1 LNDEPNRAPQVETC
15 GARRSLREGPRAALE
30 ENSRWRAEFGAR
42 TLEDFMD
49 NRRCLTIL
57 CLVFALGASTPAAIA
72 GSGNGN
78 GNGNIGDGNGN
89 GNLGNGNG
97 NGNVGNCNGNGD
109 LGSFNGNFN
118 YGSGWGNNLKGDYQ
132 DNFVRPPPGASAPQT
147 GAAANCRGQDL

>member
-1 LNDEPNRAPQVETC
+1 
-15 GARRSLREGPRAALE
+15 
-30 ENSRWRAEFGAR
+30 
-42 TLEDFMD
+42 MD

-72 GSGNGN
+72 GSGN
-78 GNGNIGDGNGN
+78 
-89 GNLGNGNG
+89 GNGNG